1 MAGKSSKTKGGAF
14 ERDMCRALSLWMTD
28 GKRDD
33 VFWRSAMSG
42 GRARVRFNKGEQ
54 PDVGGGDITAVDP
67 AGHPLTSLY
76 VIECK
81 SVRDANVL
89 ALFTGGKTGVV
100 QFWQQVC
107 RDAEDFYRQ
116 PMLLLKQYRQPVL
129 IGLHAS
135 GGIPHEAQGV
145 TSWEHD
151 LLLMPLLDF
160 LHRVTP
166 LELGCVPLASE
177 KGATHE

>member
-1 MAGKSSKTKGGAF
+1 MDGKGSKTKGAAF
-14 ERDMCRALSLWMTD
+14 ERDMCRVLSLWMTD
-28 GKRDD
+28 GKRQD

-42 GRARVRFNKGEQ
+42 GRARVRFDKGEQ
-54 PDVGGGDITAVDP
+54 IDVGGGDITAVDP

-116 PMLLLKQYRQPVL
+116 PLLLLKQYRQPIL
-129 IGLHAS
+129 IGLRAS
-135 GGIPHEAQGV
+135 GGIPQAIQGV
-145 TSWEHD
+145 TAWDHD
-151 LLLMPLLDF
+151 LVLLPLLDF
-160 LHRVTP
+160 LRSVSP
-166 LELGCVPLASE
+166 LELGCAPTA
-177 KGATHE
+177 HP